1 LDSVTAVLPD
11 PAEPTTTTGHGRR
24 RTASWVSSKKIGLS
38 SSSKVGPAAAVT
50 DLDAALSAGAAPGSQ
65 RSGTTSPDGSVAG
78 SAGGSS
84 ASSLASSTTA
94 PRRKRDF
101 S

>member
-11 PAEPTTTTGHGRR
+11 PAEPTTTTGHGKR
-24 RTASWVSSKKIGLS
+24 
-38 SSSKVGPAAAVT
+38 
-50 DLDAALSAGAAPGSQ
+50 
-65 RSGTTSPDGSVAG
+65 GTTSPAGSVAG
-78 SAGGSS
+78 SAGGGSVSS
-84 ASSLASSTTA
+84 FASSTTA